1 MCIVNDRLYLA
12 RLFNGPMSKRKRDA
26 IKELVS
32 AAIEVNSY
40 FTAHPEVFRRSPSRI
55 YGMAVSPVDEVYD
68 RDGGTPYE
76 SLWRLKDAVAELRGA

>member
-40 FTAHPEVFRRSPSRI
+40 FTAHPEVFRRQTTRV
-55 YGMAVSPVDEVYD
+55 YGI
-68 RDGGTPYE
+68 
-76 SLWRLKDAVAELRGA
+76 LWRLKDAVAELMGRGCTP